1 MKNISLDS
9 AYLLFTLKKLNLY
22 VHTGQL
28 LAHHPDPHF
37 DRRSDDGDA
46 AVVLQGSKEIWF
58 LKRNTSILFFW
69 GGGKASLGLLN
80 RLLQPDEAAAGM
92 RAVPNRGIGEAGG
105 GYLLIP
111 GNRMSAPRM

>member
-1 MKNISLDS
+1 MGTLCGTLTGSHLYLDAGGLVMKNISLDS

-46 AVVLQGSKEIWF
+46 AVVLQGSKEI
-58 LKRNTSILFFW
+58 
-69 GGGKASLGLLN
+69 
-80 RLLQPDEAAAGM
+80 
-92 RAVPNRGIGEAGG
+92 
-105 GYLLIP
+105 
-111 GNRMSAPRM
+111 